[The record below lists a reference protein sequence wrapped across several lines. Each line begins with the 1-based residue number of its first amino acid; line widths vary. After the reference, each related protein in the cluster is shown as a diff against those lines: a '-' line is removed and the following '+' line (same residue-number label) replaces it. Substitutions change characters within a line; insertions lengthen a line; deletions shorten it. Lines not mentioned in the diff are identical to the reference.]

1 MFSKAADPQLRYIPS
16 NLSVFVARVS
26 AVPSGYS
33 EISTVA
39 VNKPGRRLYNVRG
52 PMLQESVSVLLQVDA
67 ADGNKIV
74 TVRSPLQVCGRP
86 PVAFSG
92 DSVRIPP
99 LL

>member
-1 MFSKAADPQLRYIPS
+1 M
-16 NLSVFVARVS
+16 FVAGVS

-39 VNKPGRRLYNVRG
+39 VDKPGRRLYNVRG

-74 TVRSPLQVCGRP
+74 TVRSPLQVCGCP
-86 PVAFSG
+86 PVAVSG
-92 DSVRIPP
+92 ESATSLTQLLCVSDTEP
-99 LL
+99 LLRAV